1 MSYLI
6 STLPQRDQVI
16 IEGLRVD
23 AVIGVYEWERNI
35 TQPVVI
41 DAIIYTDHKQA
52 AQTDDIDDAINYK
65 KVCEEIRD
73 CCQQCRA
80 NLIERLAEDIAS
92 MMLVDFDCDAVD
104 VTVKKPTAINETEN
118 VAVRIFRQQDTKR

>member
-1 MSYLI
+1 MSHLI
-6 STLPQRDQVI
+6 PTLPQRDHVI

-41 DAIIYTDHKQA
+41 DAIIYADQKKA
-52 AQTDDIDDAINYK
+52 AASDEIEDAINYK

-80 NLIERLAEDIAS
+80 NLIERLAEDIAQ
-92 MMLVDFDCDAVD
+92 MILKDFPCDAID

-118 VAVRIFRQQDTKR
+118 VGVRIFRQK

>member
-1 MSYLI
+1 MSHLI
-6 STLPQRDQVI
+6 PTLPQHDHVI

-41 DAIIYTDHKQA
+41 DAIIYTDHKKA
-52 AQTDDIDDAINYK
+52 AASDDIDDAINYK
-65 KVCEEIRD
+65 KVCEDIRD

-80 NLIERLAEDIAS
+80 NLIERLAEDIAK
-92 MMLVDFDCDAVD
+92 MILANFNCDAID

-118 VAVRIFRQQDTKR
+118 VGVRIFRQK